1 MEYLSPFTLSVEA
14 EMLTDDTGF
23 GKKNNINATLQ
34 FDLDSLKRC
43 VNGGSAHDPPGMGA
57 ACYLTEI
64 NHIYWYSV
72 NEMNLSL
79 FFVPIEHFST
89 FREKLKLSPEKEK

>member
-34 FDLDSLKRC
+34 FDLDSLEVKVQC
-43 VNGGSAHDPPGMGA
+43 G
-57 ACYLTEI
+57 
-64 NHIYWYSV
+64 
-72 NEMNLSL
+72 
-79 FFVPIEHFST
+79 VPN
-89 FREKLKLSPEKEK
+89 